1 MVELG
6 VEVTD
11 VDLQGQTNLFRFHRL
26 LILTVLFL
34 PLGLLVTVLAVIHD
48 LADRGLGL
56 GSDLHQIQTAIIGN
70 LLRVTGAHD
79 PQLLAVGGDDTKL
92 FIPNLFIE
100 LDCVLFSA
108 DK

>member
-1 MVELG
+1 M
-6 VEVTD
+6 
-11 VDLQGQTNLFRFHRL
+11 NLIGHFAARHGR
-26 LILTVLFL
+26 TV
-34 PLGLLVTVLAVIHD
+34 
-48 LADRGLGL
+48 
-56 GSDLHQIQTAIIGN
+56 QTAIIGN

-92 FIPNLFIE
+92 FIPNLFVE